1 MKMPALSSPP
11 AVEKPKSGHGSGGV
25 HPPAYGGGG
34 DHGPGDGSS
43 DYGRRLRRA
52 KLGLILGIASISVL
66 FVTVTAVFFLR
77 HAALVPDPRTG
88 AYVPEWL
95 PAELPLRLLL
105 LNTLVLLLSS
115 GTMELARRSL
125 AREMVL
131 APVRTI
137 PGIALDQEHGV
148 PWLPIT
154 IVLGLL
160 FLGGQWVAWD
170 AVRSHGF
177 HVSSVGLSPFFY
189 LLTGAHA
196 AHLSVGIFALL
207 YSAAISLLSRPVEHR
222 RIVLEIATW
231 YWHFMGLLWI
241 YIFALLAL
249 GR

>member
-1 MKMPALSSPP
+1 MKMTGLSSPP
-11 AVEKPKSGHGSGGV
+11 PVGKPKSGQGSGGV
-25 HPPAYGGGG
+25 HPPASGGGG

-43 DYGRRLRRA
+43 DYGRRLHRA

-88 AYVPEWL
+88 TYVPEWL
-95 PAELPLRLLL
+95 PAELPIRLLL

-115 GTMELARRSL
+115 ATVEMARRSL

-131 APVRTI
+131 APVRAI
-137 PGIALDQEHGV
+137 PGIALDQEHSV

-154 IVLGLL
+154 IVLGFL
-160 FLGGQWVAWD
+160 FLAGQWLAWQ
-170 AVRSHGF
+170 AVRAHGL
-177 HVSSVGLSPFFY
+177 HVFSAGLSPFFY

-196 AHLSVGIFALL
+196 AHLSGGILTLL
-207 YSAAISLLSRPVEHR
+207 YSAVIAVLSRPIEHR
-222 RIVLEIATW
+222 RIVLEVATW
-231 YWHFMGLLWI
+231 YWHFMGLLWV
-241 YIFALLAL
+241 YIFALLVF